1 MDFIWS
7 YRIADFVQCLLALQ
21 KITGLMDFIR
31 SGGLCII
38 FTSLA
43 EFVGLMDFIRSG
55 VLSIISTGL
64 SIFYRFYGLYKV
76 WRRL

>member
-7 YRIADFVQCLLALQ
+7 YRIADFVKCLLALQ
-21 KITGLMDFIR
+21 KITRLMDFIR

-43 EFVGLMDFIRSG
+43 EFTRLMDFIRSG
-55 VLSIISTGL
+55 VLSTILTSL
-64 SIFYRFYGLYKV
+64 SIFYCFYGLYKV
-76 WRRL
+76 WQHL

>member
-1 MDFIWS
+1 MDFIWY

-43 EFVGLMDFIRSG
+43 DFTGLMDFIRSG
-55 VLSIISTGL
+55 VYHVLSIISTSL
-64 SIFYRFYGLYKV
+64 SIFYWFYGLYKV
-76 WRRL
+76 

>member
-7 YRIADFVQCLLALQ
+7 YKIADFVQYLLALQ
-21 KITGLMDFIR
+21 KITGLRDFIR
-31 SGGLCII
+31 SAGLCII

-43 EFVGLMDFIRSG
+43 EFSGLMDFIRSG
-55 VLSIISTGL
+55 VLSIISTSL

-76 WRRL
+76 WQCL

>member
-21 KITGLMDFIR
+21 KITRLMDFIR
-31 SGGLCII
+31 FGGLCII

-43 EFVGLMDFIRSG
+43 DFTGLMDFIRSG
-55 VLSIISTGL
+55 VLSIISASL
-64 SIFYRFYGLYKV
+64 SIFYQFYGLYKV
-76 WRRL
+76 WQHL